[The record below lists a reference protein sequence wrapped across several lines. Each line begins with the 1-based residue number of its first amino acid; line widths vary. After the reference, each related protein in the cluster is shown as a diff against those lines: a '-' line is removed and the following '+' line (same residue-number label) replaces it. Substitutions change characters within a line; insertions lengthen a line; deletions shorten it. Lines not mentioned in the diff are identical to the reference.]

1 MSPISETAEKR
12 RRLRKLYVTRDYVQ
26 SQYFCCGRCA
36 LRTLFDIPNL
46 GRLLQSRVN
55 SPPSVHGSVLMA
67 DEKKSRWKI
76 PLGLMA
82 GVAGAAVLV
91 LRGCWHRKMSWPVR
105 AQGHSY
111 QVCLGC
117 GIKRLFDEK
126 SFRAY
131 GPYSYDLNR
140 LIARNSRDSDTQT
153 PQQRPA

>member
-1 MSPISETAEKR
+1 
-12 RRLRKLYVTRDYVQ
+12 
-26 SQYFCCGRCA
+26 
-36 LRTLFDIPNL
+36 
-46 GRLLQSRVN
+46 
-55 SPPSVHGSVLMA
+55 MA
-67 DEKKSRWKI
+67 AADKKSRWKL
-76 PLGLMA
+76 PLGIMA
-82 GVAGAAVLV
+82 TGVAGAAVLV

-105 AQGHSY
+105 YQDHSY

-140 LIARNSRDSDTQT
+140 LIAQDRTRRESESEQ

>member
-1 MSPISETAEKR
+1 
-12 RRLRKLYVTRDYVQ
+12 
-26 SQYFCCGRCA
+26 
-36 LRTLFDIPNL
+36 
-46 GRLLQSRVN
+46 
-55 SPPSVHGSVLMA
+55 MA
-67 DEKKSRWKI
+67 DKKKSRWKI
-76 PLGLMA
+76 PLGLFA
-82 GVAGAAVLV
+82 TGVAGAAVLV

-105 AQGHSY
+105 AQNHTY

-140 LIARNSRDSDTQT
+140 LIARDSRTSEKQA